1 MEAVS
6 VICCITLLCIQ
17 PRESHSSHNL
27 QLEQSIAS
35 HNQSEDRQSGH
46 NQSEDSQLHHNQSE
60 DSQSGHNQSED
71 SQSGHKQS
79 EDNQSGHNQSED
91 SQSGHNQSEDS
102 QSVHNQ
108 SEDSQS
114 GHNQSEDSQS
124 VHNQSEDSQSGHNQ
138 SEYSQSV
145 HNQSED
151 SQSGHNQ
158 SEDSQSGHN
167 QSEADSQSGH
177 SQSEDSQSGHNQ
189 SEADSRSGHSQS
201 ETDSQSGHSQSEHD
215 QSLWEYVRETL
226 QAGCETYWI
235 RLDLSHRN
243 LTHLPPAVFNHSCAW
258 RVVTLDLSHNRLG
271 ALYPDSL
278 APLTSLRALNLSHN
292 QLRALGPG
300 VLAQMAFLEDV
311 NLSDNALVDLSPGTL
326 PGRLL
331 ALNASLNRLTQLHG
345 DLFRN
350 VPFLERVDLS
360 HNHISHVQLGA
371 FHPGLQWL
379 FWVSLSHNR
388 LTDFEPWPYVLS
400 QTASVDLSHNVISRF
415 TNRMNF
421 TVTRE
426 MQGEVILT
434 YNNLTHLHRQD
445 LTIYLGGQ
453 ATSAM
458 GFAFFFKWNIRH
470 NPLQCD
476 CHLHWLVD
484 TLSNDLLAE
493 NSDAQTYFTCA
504 GPPSLRGR
512 SLGYLLAHAHLLVC
526 DVTRGCPDGCRCADT
541 PQRGHLAVT
550 CDPALRL
557 YTRLPQKLPGD
568 GLLSLNLSGHALRR
582 LEAGWGEVSRLRVLD
597 VSNNRVR
604 QVSASFLD
612 QASHLQVLNLK
623 NNQLTS
629 LPSNLQRLPV
639 DGLHL
644 TGNPLRCSCD
654 LVWFGNWLKAV
665 AANTSSLD
673 PSGSARPPRLPQD
686 TERSQHA
693 DPQPR
698 ADQWQLM
705 SVNLP
710 KPDSGLEPPP
720 RPQAVPHVPG
730 TLPDS
735 LALTCSLPEGRKMA
749 LVDTREWGRGCGSR
763 VTLHVLI
770 GGWAAL
776 LVVLVTMGT
785 CWRCRRNVRVLLC
798 YCRHRVRCC
807 RPSPPSGELHG
818 QCLTPPSG
826 KLHGQGL
833 TPPSGKL
840 HGQGLTPLSGKL
852 HG

>member
-1 MEAVS
+1 MKVLEAVS

-35 HNQSEDRQSGH
+35 HNQSEDGQSGH
-46 NQSEDSQLHHNQSE
+46 NQSED
-60 DSQSGHNQSED
+60 G
-71 SQSGHKQS
+71 
-79 EDNQSGHNQSED
+79 QSGHNQSED

-102 QSVHNQ
+102 QS
-108 SEDSQS
+108 
-114 GHNQSEDSQS
+114 G
-124 VHNQSEDSQSGHNQ
+124 
-138 SEYSQSV
+138 

-167 QSEADSQSGH
+167 QSEADSRSGHSQSEADSQSGH
-177 SQSEDSQSGHNQ
+177 SQSEDSQLYY
-189 SEADSRSGHSQS
+189 
-201 ETDSQSGHSQSEHD
+201 SQSEHD
-215 QSLWEYVRETL
+215 QSLWEYVQETL
-226 QAGCETYWI
+226 QAGCETHWI
-235 RLDLSHRN
+235 HLHLRHRN
-243 LTHLPPAVFNHSCAW
+243 LTHLPPALFSHSCAW

-271 ALYPDSL
+271 ALDPDSL
-278 APLTSLRALNLSHN
+278 APLASLRALNLSHN

-300 VLAQMAFLEDV
+300 ILAQMAYLEDV

-326 PGRLL
+326 PARLL

-350 VPFLERVDLS
+350 VLFLHSVDLS
-360 HNHISHVQLGA
+360 HNHISHVQPGA
-371 FHPGLQWL
+371 FHPGLRWL

-400 QTASVDLSHNVISRF
+400 QTASVDLSHNIISRF

-426 MQGEVILT
+426 MRGEVILT
-434 YNNLTHLHRQD
+434 YNNLTHLHRRD
-445 LTIYLGGQ
+445 FTIYLGGQ
-453 ATSAM
+453 TPSAI
-458 GFAFFFKWNIRH
+458 GLTFYFKLNIRH

-484 TLSNDLLAE
+484 TLSNNLLTE
-493 NSDAQTYFTCA
+493 NSETQTYFTCA

-512 SLGYLLAHAHLLVC
+512 SLGFLLAHAHLLVC
-526 DVTRGCPDGCRCADT
+526 DVTRGCPGGCRCADT
-541 PQRGHLAVT
+541 PHRRHLAVT

-568 GLLSLNLSGHALRR
+568 GLLSLNLSGHMLRR
-582 LEAGWGEVSRLRVLD
+582 LEAGWGEVSRLQVLD
-597 VSNNRVR
+597 ISNNRVR

-612 QASHLQVLNLK
+612 QASHLQVLDLK

-629 LPSNLQRLPV
+629 LPSNLQRLSV

-654 LVWFGNWLKAV
+654 LVWFGNWVKAV
-665 AANTSSLD
+665 VANTSSLG

-686 TERSQHA
+686 LERWQHA

-735 LALTCSLPEGRKMA
+735 LALTCSLSDGRKVA
-749 LVDTREWGRGCGSR
+749 VVDTREWGRDCGSR
-763 VTLHVLI
+763 VTLHVLTW
-770 GGWAAL
+770 GGAAL
-776 LVVLVTMGT
+776 LVVLVAMGA
-785 CWRCRRNVRVLLC
+785 CWRCRPNVRILLS
-798 YCRHRVRCC
+798 YCHHRVRCC
-807 RPSPPSGELHG
+807 HPS
-818 QCLTPPSG
+818 PPSG
-826 KLHGQGL
+826 KLHGQGGSDTSL
-833 TPPSGKL
+833 R
-840 HGQGLTPLSGKL
+840 
-852 HG
+852 